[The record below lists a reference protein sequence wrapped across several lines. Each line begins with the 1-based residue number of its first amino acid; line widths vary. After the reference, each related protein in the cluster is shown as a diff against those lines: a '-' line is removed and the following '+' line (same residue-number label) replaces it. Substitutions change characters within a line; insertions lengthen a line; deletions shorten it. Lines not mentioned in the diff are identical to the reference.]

1 MIHELR
7 DRGYQIVGIAGSSM
21 GALVGGLQAAE
32 RLDEFADWARSL
44 TQRAILR
51 LLDPSITA
59 AGVLRAEKILDAV
72 RDILGAS
79 TIEQLSIPYTA
90 VATDLLAGKSVW
102 LQRGP
107 VDEAIRASIAIPGV
121 IAPHVVDGR
130 LLADGGILDPL
141 PMAPISAVNA
151 DLTIAVSL
159 SGSEI
164 VGDAEPEPR
173 PTTEWLNRMLSST
186 SALFDTAAARSLLD
200 RPTARA
206 VLNRF
211 GVGDPESDI
220 EAEAD
225 EEPDVP
231 KLGGFEVMNRTIDI
245 AQAALARH
253 TLAAYPP
260 DLLIEVPRSACRGL
274 EFHRAAEVIDIGRA
288 LAAHALDTL
297 DTTHPTRRHPAEPEG
312 ISHGTSD
319 FTRRRGAG
327 STVATARCAR
337 YALERLRGLVRSPV
351 DVYPAEPTALAIDN
365 NVAIPTR
372 DGTVLRVNVYR
383 PPDGG
388 PFAVLLCAHP
398 YGKDNLPTKK
408 KRGRGYSVSIQYQVL
423 RQPTRLRFSDLTG
436 WEAPDPVWWTEH
448 GFAVVNCDLRGA
460 GQIRWSR
467 LIAVRSGRRGC
478 LRRYRVGGAPT
489 VVHRRGGHARCLLSC
504 HLAVESA
511 ALRPPHLAAIVP
523 WEGFTDAYRDF
534 ARTGGIRET
543 GFLTIWSR
551 DLGSAG

>member
-1 MIHELR
+1 MRGAVNNEPMADSDAHRADDSSRPRVALALGSGGARGYAHIGVIHELR

-72 RDILGAS
+72 RDILGAA
-79 TIEQLSIPYTA
+79 TIEQLPIPYTA

-159 SGSEI
+159 SGSET
-164 VGDAEPEPR
+164 GGEPEPR
-173 PTTEWLNRMLSST
+173 PTTEWLNRMLNST
-186 SALFDTAAARSLLD
+186 SALLD
-200 RPTARA
+200 SPTARA

-211 GVGDPESDI
+211 GASAPDAGEEPDLPAES
-220 EAEAD
+220 
-225 EEPDVP
+225 EPDVP
-231 KLGGFEVMNRTIDI
+231 RLGGFEVMNRTIDI

-274 EFHRAAEVIDIGRA
+274 EFHRAAEVIEIGRTLTA
-288 LAAHALDTL
+288 QALDTV
-297 DTTHPTRRHPAEPEG
+297 DPPQAAAPAIE
-312 ISHGTSD
+312 
-319 FTRRRGAG
+319 
-327 STVATARCAR
+327 
-337 YALERLRGLVRSPV
+337 
-351 DVYPAEPTALAIDN
+351 N
-365 NVAIPTR
+365 
-372 DGTVLRVNVYR
+372 
-383 PPDGG
+383 
-388 PFAVLLCAHP
+388 
-398 YGKDNLPTKK
+398 
-408 KRGRGYSVSIQYQVL
+408 
-423 RQPTRLRFSDLTG
+423 
-436 WEAPDPVWWTEH
+436 
-448 GFAVVNCDLRGA
+448 
-460 GQIRWSR
+460 
-467 LIAVRSGRRGC
+467 
-478 LRRYRVGGAPT
+478 
-489 VVHRRGGHARCLLSC
+489 
-504 HLAVESA
+504 
-511 ALRPPHLAAIVP
+511 
-523 WEGFTDAYRDF
+523 
-534 ARTGGIRET
+534 
-543 GFLTIWSR
+543 
-551 DLGSAG
+551 